1 MNDTRNPCRSVGGKT
16 RSRAALCR
24 QDEKRRSDGR
34 KHDTGL
40 EKPYRPKP
48 RDFRDTY
55 IRMGWDGLDEHY
67 NTNWRCI
74 RRWIE
79 EEGREY
85 LKAARAE
92 FVRAQRKDRRK
103 RYVMGRTMT
112 AVTVGKRE
120 A

>member
-1 MNDTRNPCRSVGGKT
+1 MNDTRKPRSPVGGKT

-24 QDEKRRSDGR
+24 RDEKRRSDGR

-48 RDFRDTY
+48 ADFRETY

-79 EEGREY
+79 EEGREF
-85 LKAARAE
+85 LRVARAE
-92 FVRAQRKDRRK
+92 YVRAQRKNRRK

-112 AVTVGKRE
+112 AVTVGKGER
-120 A
+120 